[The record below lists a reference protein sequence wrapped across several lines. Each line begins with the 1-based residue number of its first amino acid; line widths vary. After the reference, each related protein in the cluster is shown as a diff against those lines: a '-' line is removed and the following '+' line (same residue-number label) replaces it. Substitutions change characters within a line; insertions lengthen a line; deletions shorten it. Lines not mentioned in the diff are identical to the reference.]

1 MEEISVIQ
9 SDFFV
14 HVGFVDILQGFP
26 DHKTPGNVCYCPIR
40 PVCSNQRRH
49 LDLFPS
55 LIEPD
60 ERDAD
65 GEPLLP
71 RVGHGLAHRHHHL
84 ARLSPVSLPI
94 LLKEP
99 AKGILLIGQVC
110 KW

>member
-1 MEEISVIQ
+1 MCAIVRYALYVAIR
-9 SDFFV
+9 D
-14 HVGFVDILQGFP
+14 DI
-26 DHKTPGNVCYCPIR
+26 
-40 PVCSNQRRH
+40 

-84 ARLSPVSLPI
+84 ARLRPVGLPV
-94 LLKEP
+94 LLQEP
-99 AKGILLIGQVC
+99 AQGILLVRQICWKLKKEGTGC
-110 KW
+110 SFCSEN